1 MAEQN
6 PIAMAPKDAPSQP
19 MKCHP
24 AWLSFMRF
32 CTDLKFGEIERLS
45 IQNGLPVLAE
55 TTKKK
60 VKFIAD

>member
-1 MAEQN
+1 MAN
-6 PIAMAPKDAPSQP
+6 RIPSRWRQGRTVP
-19 MKCHP
+19 TDEVPSC
-24 AWLSFMRF
+24 LVSFMRF